1 MHRQDIDGVAV
12 LWADRGEPYTGSLTF
27 GVGRRDETFVTGGI
41 THLVEHLAMSALA
54 PSHLDRNAS
63 VDDGVTRFTATGKPE
78 AVGQFLSEVASVLA
92 DLPTDRLALEASI
105 LEVEGPGLVDPT
117 TAVSLARRY
126 GARGV
131 GLVGFVDAA
140 VGAISAA
147 DVRAHAARY
156 FVADNAVA
164 WFTGPPPEGLT
175 LPLPRGELN
184 LPVRPESMGPSGP
197 GVVVLDQPGVG
208 LSFEAPE
215 SEAVLTGCR
224 ILLSRLTEELRTRRG
239 LSYHLGL
246 WTSRLD
252 LDHWHVSITADC
264 RPGDAVT
271 VAAEMY
277 DGLRRLAE
285 SGPTDDEL
293 AHDLD
298 GMRSVFDDPRSAADE
313 LDMAAG
319 RMLQRG
325 QPLTHD
331 ELLAEHLDLTGETVA
346 AALKAVLD
354 DVVVAV
360 PVDTDPSGVP
370 LPVLEPPRAAPAD
383 GQTFARRLTGSKA
396 PFGARLVV
404 GGDGVSLRMGPETIT
419 VRYGDLV
426 GCGRAPGAALLV
438 AADGT
443 SLVVHESDWR
453 KGSAALASID
463 AAVPASLVFPARP
476 DQLGG

>member
-12 LWADRGEPYTGSLTF
+12 LWAERGEPYSGSLTF

-78 AVGQFLSEVASVLA
+78 AVGQFLSEVAVVLA
-92 DLPTDRLALEASI
+92 DLPTDRLAVEASI

-117 TAVSLARRY
+117 TASLLALRY
-126 GARGV
+126 GARGL
-131 GLVGFVDAA
+131 GLIGFVDAA

-175 LPLPRGELN
+175 LPLPRGEVN
-184 LPVRPESMGPSGP
+184 LPVRPEPVGPSGQ

-215 SEAVLTGCR
+215 GEAVLTGCR
-224 ILLSRLTEELRTRRG
+224 ILVEHLTDELRTRRG

-252 LDHWHVSITADC
+252 LDHWHVSVAADC
-264 RPGDAVT
+264 RPSDAAT
-271 VAAEMY
+271 VAAAMH
-277 DGLRRLAE
+277 DGLRRLAD
-285 SGPTDDEL
+285 SGPTDEEL
-293 AHDLD
+293 ARDLEA
-298 GMRSVFDDPRSAADE
+298 MRSVFDDPRSAADE

-319 RMLQRG
+319 RLLQHG
-325 QPLTHD
+325 HPLTHD
-331 ELLAEHLDLTGETVA
+331 DLLDERLELTAETVGA
-346 AALKAVLD
+346 SMKAVLD
-354 DVVVAV
+354 NVVIAV
-360 PVDTDPSGVP
+360 PVDTDPAGLP
-370 LPVLEPPRAAPAD
+370 LPVLEPPRVAPVEGKA
-383 GQTFARRLTGSKA
+383 FARRLMGSKA
-396 PFGARLVV
+396 PMGARLVV
-404 GGDGVSLRMGPETIT
+404 GGDGVSLRVGPETVT
-419 VRYGDLV
+419 VRYDDLV

-438 AADGT
+438 AADGA

-453 KGSAALASID
+453 NGSAALASID
-463 AAVPASLVFPARP
+463 AAVPVSLVFPARP